1 MKQKEDETM
10 QNSHTTP
17 SLLSG
22 LCRRAIGGALTGI
35 AAVVVLGL
43 GGCSSVAVG
52 DPDPVTPIPVAT
64 AAPDEAEG
72 SGASGNR
79 NRNLHDRAAVTDASD
94 GSEGGRPVTVAP
106 GGDVEAQLGVPV
118 GLSVDGATR
127 AAFTLT
133 VMEITR
139 PQECTSRIAEPTV
152 FTPEKGTFLVADIS
166 ATMAQDY
173 AQYDPEAPFLT
184 LDRDA
189 FYVTDREGNIQ
200 KGSHTV
206 AAYGCYTIAEKVAAF
221 INPGETAA
229 GKVVLETS
237 LDHGYLV
244 YNPWGVPG
252 SGWRWAF

>member
-1 MKQKEDETM
+1 MNKKDDETM

-17 SLLSG
+17 SSIPG
-22 LCRRAIGGALTGI
+22 LCRRALGSSLAIIG
-35 AAVVVLGL
+35 AVAVLGL

-64 AAPDEAEG
+64 AVPSMPG
-72 SGASGNR
+72 VSGASGTGN
-79 NRNLHDRAAVTDASD
+79 HTMQDRAAVTDGSD

-106 GGDVEAQLGVPV
+106 SGDVEAQLGVPV

-133 VMEITR
+133 VTDITR
-139 PQECTSRIAEPTV
+139 TQECPSRIAEPAV
-152 FTPEKGTFLVADIS
+152 FTPENGTFLVVDLS
-166 ATMAQDY
+166 AQMAADY
-173 AQYDPEAPFLT
+173 AAYDPDAPFLT

-189 FYVTDREGNIQ
+189 FHLTDREGNIQ
-200 KGSHTV
+200 EDSHTM
-206 AAYGCYTIAEKVAAF
+206 ASYGCYSTEERVTPF
-221 INPGETAA
+221 INPGENAG

-237 LDHGYLV
+237 LEHGYLV

>member
-1 MKQKEDETM
+1 MKKKEDETM
-10 QNSHTTP
+10 QNSHTT
-17 SLLSG
+17 SSSISG
-22 LCRRAIGGALTGI
+22 RCRRAIGGALAGI
-35 AAVVVLGL
+35 AAATVLGL

-52 DPDPVTPIPVAT
+52 DPDPVTPIPVAL
-64 AAPDEAEG
+64 AAPSAPEL
-72 SGASGNR
+72 SGASASGNR
-79 NRNLHDRAAVTDASD
+79 TMHDRAAVTDSSD
-94 GSEGGRPVTVAP
+94 ASEGGRPVTVAS

-133 VMEITR
+133 VTGLTR
-139 PQECTSRIAEPTV
+139 PQQCPSRIAEPTV
-152 FTPEKGTFLVADIS
+152 FTPENGTFLVADIS
-166 ATMAQDY
+166 ASMAQDY

-189 FYVTDREGNIQ
+189 FYVTDQEGNIQ
-200 KGSHTV
+200 KGSHSV
-206 AAYGCYTIAEKVAAF
+206 AAYGCYTTAEKVAPF